1 MTWTA
6 KYFTYNEMACK
17 CGCGKAEMDQEF
29 MDLLDSLRDILGK
42 PIVITSGYRCP
53 NHPAE
58 KRKEKSGAHSKG
70 KAADIAVM
78 REDAMEVL
86 SLVFRFND
94 AAKNAEIPT
103 FTGIGIQQKG
113 TSRFIHLDSCTMA
126 DDGLPRPT
134 IWSY

>member
-1 MTWTA
+1 MWKA
-6 KYFTYNEMACK
+6 QYFSYNEMACK
-17 CGCGKAEMDQEF
+17 CGCGKAEMNQEF
-29 MDLLDSLRDILGK
+29 MNLLDSVRDLMEQPLI
-42 PIVITSGYRCP
+42 ITSGYRCP

-78 REDAMEVL
+78 REDAHKLLEV
-86 SLVFRFND
+86 VARFND
-94 AAKNAEIPT
+94 AARAAGVNY

-113 TSRFIHLDSCTMA
+113 TGRFIHLDCCTMV

-134 IWSY
+134 MWSY

>member
-1 MTWTA
+1 MWKA
-6 KYFTYNEMACK
+6 QYFSHSEMACK

-29 MDLLDSLRDILGK
+29 MNLLDSIRDLIGQPL
-42 PIVITSGYRCP
+42 IITSGYRCP

-78 REDAMEVL
+78 REDAHKLLEV
-86 SLVFRFND
+86 VAKFND
-94 AAKNAEIPT
+94 AARAAGVAY

-113 TSRFIHLDSCTMA
+113 AGRFIHLDTCTMA

>member
-1 MTWTA
+1 MTWRA

-17 CGCGKAEMDQEF
+17 CGCGKAEMNQQF
-29 MDLLDSLRDILGK
+29 MDLLDSLRDMLGQ

-53 NHPAE
+53 NHPVE
-58 KRKEKSGAHSKG
+58 KSKEKSGAHSKG

-78 REDAMEVL
+78 REDALKVLEIVFAFNQGAKAVEV
-86 SLVFRFND
+86 
-94 AAKNAEIPT
+94 PY

-126 DDGLPRPT
+126 EDNLPRPT

>member
-1 MTWTA
+1 MWKA
-6 KYFTYNEMACK
+6 QYFTYNEMACK
-17 CGCGKAEMDQEF
+17 CGCGKSEMDQEF
-29 MDLLDSLRDILGK
+29 MNLLDSVRDLMGK
-42 PIVITSGYRCP
+42 PLIITSGYRCP

-58 KRKEKSGAHSKG
+58 KRKQKSGAHSKG

-78 REDAMEVL
+78 REDAHKLLEV
-86 SLVFRFND
+86 VARFND
-94 AAKNAEIPT
+94 AARSAGVNY

-113 TSRFIHLDSCTMA
+113 TGRFIHLDSCTMA